1 MADSDDIILA
11 DHLTQRRARVST
23 VMAVLFMGSM
33 ATSFGIETAPN
44 RPQTLHLAAWI
55 VWAAVLVMLLA
66 VGGGLGR
73 SRSVRG
79 LLNDETTRVNR
90 REAMAAG
97 FWAAIFSG
105 FGLYALNL
113 FVPLT
118 AAESIRLALTATVAT
133 ALLWFGKLE
142 RESLRDD

>member
-33 ATSFGIETAPN
+33 ATSFGIVTAPN

>member
-11 DHLTQRRARVST
+11 DHLTRRRARVST